1 MPEMKIIK
9 KKKFTSLARKLTTTK
24 RDESL
29 GNISASIS
37 PPISST
43 LEATADLAKIKQKQ
57 IDGIYSKRRLTTR
70 RIVSKETA
78 TLDNQFIRS
87 RVEESSHSGSGSRQA
102 YPSSISGA
110 GIVVANEKRGIKV
123 PLNPLK
129 PISKLPVSVQ

>member
-43 LEATADLAKIKQKQ
+43 LEATADLVKIKQK
-57 IDGIYSKRRLTTR
+57 
-70 RIVSKETA
+70 
-78 TLDNQFIRS
+78 
-87 RVEESSHSGSGSRQA
+87 
-102 YPSSISGA
+102 
-110 GIVVANEKRGIKV
+110 
-123 PLNPLK
+123 
-129 PISKLPVSVQ
+129 